1 MLPEGR
7 VDTISPNGL
16 ELKKIELLK
25 QKEELAI
32 LKNLNSYYVTITNLE
47 YLENA
52 TAITN
57 QESILKKNN
66 IIQMEKR
73 IKEIIEKL
81 EKTDFLYIEDLKKK
95 IEVLIDIKDNLN
107 EEKTTFS
114 NSKAKLEGKIDSI
127 QSQNIPEI
135 EGIIN
140 EYIKFKEEN
149 YSIEWI
155 NTIGEIKFVEEY
167 EKNKD
172 LVSIENR
179 FRKIFEKSNEKLDRL
194 KKELTVLKTTYNN
207 DYKMSFNMNSDNNID
222 FNKELNH
229 LKEFALPNYL
239 EKILD
244 SKEKA
249 YTQFKDDFIAKL
261 KSNIETVK
269 LQVKE
274 LNNSLDKSVFGT
286 DSYHFVVKAN
296 ATYKKYYDMIT
307 DPLLME
313 AKDYNLMSDSFNDKY
328 KNEISEL
335 FSQLILNETNVSAEQ
350 KQKYEENIRRF
361 TDYKTY
367 LIFDL
372 IVTDQNGINQRLSKT
387 LSTKSGGETQIPFY
401 ISLLASFSQVCR
413 VNSKKSSNTIRL
425 IILDEAFS
433 KMDGERIQESINLLK
448 KFKLQAIFSAPPAR
462 IPDITPYVD
471 RNIAVFK
478 DNNHSFTKVF
488 YKNEIEDF
496 E

>member
-1 MLPEGR
+1 MPG
-7 VDTISPNGL
+7 GL
-16 ELKKIELLK
+16 LNIAAYGAENLILTGNPKK
-25 QKEELAI
+25 
-32 LKNLNSYYVTITNLE
+32 
-47 YLENA
+47 
-52 TAITN
+52 
-57 QESILKKNN
+57 
-66 IIQMEKR
+66 
-73 IKEIIEKL
+73 
-81 EKTDFLYIEDLKKK
+81 
-95 IEVLIDIKDNLN
+95 
-107 EEKTTFS
+107 TF
-114 NSKAKLEGKIDSI
+114 
-127 QSQNIPEI
+127 
-135 EGIIN
+135 
-140 EYIKFKEEN
+140 F
-149 YSIEWI
+149 
-155 NTIGEIKFVEEY
+155 
-167 EKNKD
+167 
-172 LVSIENR
+172 
-179 FRKIFEKSNEKLDRL
+179 
-194 KKELTVLKTTYNN
+194 
-207 DYKMSFNMNSDNNID
+207 
-222 FNKELNH
+222 
-229 LKEFALPNYL
+229 
-239 EKILD
+239 
-244 SKEKA
+244 
-249 YTQFKDDFIAKL
+249 
-261 KSNIETVK
+261 
-269 LQVKE
+269 
-274 LNNSLDKSVFGT
+274 
-286 DSYHFVVKAN
+286 N